1 MSKMGVIVI
10 RSSAGCDIR
19 FVEKYPGDWW
29 AVLSDVSKV
38 LGLKAF
44 KVRQRLSK
52 DLLSKYTLQ
61 TSGGPQEMI
70 TVSEFGIYETVFESR
85 KKEAKEFKR
94 WVLRRYVNQQV
105 SKDSKYFE
113 CSTRKKRTQFAPNN
127 GLSND
132 IQSLGIDENLDK

>member
-1 MSKMGVIVI
+1 
-10 RSSAGCDIR
+10 
-19 FVEKYPGDWW
+19 VEQKPGEWW

-94 WVLRRYVNQQV
+94 WVFDIIKTLRQSTGLEGFQV
-105 SKDSKYFE
+105 FRMLDNE
-113 CSTRKKRTQFAPNN
+113 KRTQFAPNK

-132 IQSLGIDENLDK
+132 IQSLEIEKNLEK